1 MNLQE
6 LSDHLDFLGLPL
18 AYHHFD
24 NPPPLPY
31 IVYLFT
37 DADDL
42 KADNV
47 NYVEISNIDIELYTD
62 FKDLESEK
70 LLEDKLKELELPYRK
85 HEAYIN
91 AEKMYQVSYE
101 IQII

>member
-1 MNLQE
+1 MNLEE
-6 LSDHLDFLGLPL
+6 LSDELDKLPFEL

-24 NPPPLPY
+24 SPPPLPY

-37 DADDL
+37 NADDL
-42 KADNV
+42 KADNI

-62 FKDLESEK
+62 CKDLESEK
-70 LLEDKLKELELPYRK
+70 LLEDKLKELETPYRK
-85 HEAYIN
+85 YEAYIKTEN
-91 AEKMYQVSYE
+91 MYQVLYE